1 MRTPFFAFG
10 QHRIQ
15 PCGSRVKSTGQVKR
29 IERREYSDYLVV
41 ELYGLIPGFVISFEI

>member
-15 PCGSRVKSTGQVKR
+15 PCGAREQSTGQAKR
-29 IERREYSDYLVV
+29 IERRENSDYFVV

>member
-10 QHRIQ
+10 QHGIQ
-15 PCGSRVKSTGQVKR
+15 LCGSREKSTGQVSR
-29 IERREYSDYLVV
+29 IERRENSDYFVV